1 MTIILLTNHTYKTLE
16 IDFKIVCGPC
26 RNYGTMNYQ
35 YESTVVDGE
44 FEEPEN
50 VTWYYNV

>member
-1 MTIILLTNHTYKTLE
+1 MQELWHDE
-16 IDFKIVCGPC
+16 I
-26 RNYGTMNYQ
+26 YYQ

-50 VTWYYNV
+50 VTW